1 MPIERSKVHPTVKI
15 WHPEL
20 VNIYDA
26 EIGKGS
32 KIACFVEIGGAKIG
46 EFCKIEFGA
55 FIPPGSIIED
65 KVFIGPNVSL
75 TNDRYPTLLTENWV
89 QEPVKIK
96 YGARIGSNSVIV
108 SGVTIGEEALVGS
121 GSVVTEDIPP
131 RSIAYGNPARI
142 KGYDRIR
149 DKIEKL
155 LAKYPALATS
165 DFAKELNRI
174 FEEP

>member
-1 MPIERSKVHPTVKI
+1 M
-15 WHPEL
+15 
-20 VNIYDA
+20 
-26 EIGKGS
+26 
-32 KIACFVEIGGAKIG
+32 
-46 EFCKIEFGA
+46 
-55 FIPPGSIIED
+55 
-65 KVFIGPNVSL
+65 
-75 TNDRYPTLLTENWV
+75 
-89 QEPVKIK
+89 
-96 YGARIGSNSVIV
+96 
-108 SGVTIGEEALVGS
+108 VGS